1 MTSPLNIHVKCDTGM
16 GRLGVRTLAELDSLL
31 AALKKSK
38 WIRTEGVFTHFAA
51 ADTLEGDYYQK
62 QLEKFQAFLS
72 RFPERPEWIHASNSA
87 AALLHPEA
95 AFNLVRTGIVM
106 YGLSPSE
113 EIKPALPFP
122 LKPALS
128 LHSRLSHVKKAE
140 KRGKNQLRLH
150 VHGGT
155 GRVDRH
161 RSDRLRGRLAEGP
174 ARPGSAGQRKRAPIV
189 GRICMDQCMI
199 RLPERVEPGTLV
211 TLIGRQGDEEISAD
225 EIARKRNTINYE
237 IVSTLSQRIPRIYK
251 QGEKIVK
258 IKNALFS

>member
-1 MTSPLNIHVKCDTGM
+1 GM

-31 AALKKSK
+31 AALKKSN

-140 KRGKNQLRLH
+140 KGAKISYGCTYTAEQDEWIGTVPIGYADGWLRDLQ
-150 VHGGT
+150 
-155 GRVDRH
+155 
-161 RSDRLRGRLAEGP
+161 
-174 ARPGSAGQRKRAPIV
+174 GQEVLVNGKRAPIV

-258 IKNALFS
+258 IKNSLFS